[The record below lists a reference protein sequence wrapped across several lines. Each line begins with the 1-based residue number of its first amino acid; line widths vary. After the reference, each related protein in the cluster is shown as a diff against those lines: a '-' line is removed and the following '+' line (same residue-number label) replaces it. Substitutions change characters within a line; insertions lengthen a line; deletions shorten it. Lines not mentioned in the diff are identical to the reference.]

1 MSAWR
6 HSKHRPKPA
15 PAAWLAALCLLL
27 VAASAATAS
36 NPSPAYLFVGGGTTD
51 ATPMRECSPKALRG
65 LQVVEIPAPAGGWSG
80 TPQAVNV
87 FNVFAGEVMVALGE
101 RQACGRMHDARTRD
115 SRFRAGI
122 GLVAVPPVGSTDPV
136 RVGWTPPLKPN
147 WMPTVRVGG
156 PSTVQQEDTLRLLVR
171 ASCMAI
177 ALALGFSALMGF
189 FGARDRSFIVH
200 VVLCLALLLWQAV
213 LSGLSG
219 YPQPWLPVGGHE
231 SRWLVA
237 LSTFGYA
244 AMLQVLWGLS
254 GIARQWPVVQPG
266 QRWLAFSFIAIGLLA
281 AVLPHAALRLAW
293 RIADYG
299 FMVVG
304 MVLTASALL
313 SIRRG
318 DHRAFALLASMLP
331 LLALFLQRVST
342 NRIVIEYRIEV
353 IQLVLTWFLVVMAY
367 TLTNRYGQLREQR
380 DAMRVLADTDVLTGV
395 QNRRAGMA
403 RLDRCFARARADA
416 TPLAIGFIDVD
427 RFKRINDVHGHDVGD
442 RVLVVVAD
450 AIVHSMR
457 GQADVVRM
465 GGEEFL
471 VLLPGVGAGHARQR
485 LEAIREHIAEAGARM
500 GVPGLDVTASI
511 GLAALEP
518 ADEDPASLLR
528 RADGAMYAAKHRGRN
543 RIVAAGDLPPVAG

>member
-15 PAAWLAALCLLL
+15 PAAWFAALCLLL
-27 VAASAATAS
+27 MAASVATAA
-36 NPSPAYLFVGGGTTD
+36 NRPPAYLFVGGATTD
-51 ATPMRECSPKALRG
+51 ATPMRECTPGALRG
-65 LQVVEIPAPAGGWSG
+65 LHVVEIPAPPGGWPGS
-80 TPQAVNV
+80 PQAINV
-87 FNVFAGEVMVALGE
+87 FNVFAGEVMVAVGE
-101 RQACGRMHDARTRD
+101 RQVCGRMHDARTRD

-122 GLVAVPPVGSTDPV
+122 GLVAVPPSGNTDPV
-136 RVGWTPPLKPN
+136 RVGWTPPVKPS

-156 PSTVQQEDTLRLLVR
+156 PSPVQQEDTLRLLVR

-189 FGARDRSFIVH
+189 FGARDRGFIAH
-200 VVLCLALLLWQAV
+200 VVLCLALLLWQSV
-213 LSGLSG
+213 LNGLSG
-219 YPQPWLPVGGHE
+219 YPKPWLPVGDHE
-231 SRWLVA
+231 SRWLVS
-237 LSTFGYA
+237 LSAFGYA

-254 GIARQWPVVQPG
+254 GIARQWPAAQRG
-266 QRWLAFSFIAIGLLA
+266 LRWLALPFVAIGLLA
-281 AVLPHAALRLAW
+281 AVLPHAALHLAW
-293 RIADYG
+293 SLADYG
-299 FMVVG
+299 FVLVG
-304 MVLTASALL
+304 MALMVSALL

-318 DHRAFALLASMLP
+318 DHRAFALLASTLPMLV
-331 LLALFLQRVST
+331 LFLPQVGT
-342 NRIVIEYRIEV
+342 NRIMIEYRIEI

-403 RLDRCFARARADA
+403 RLDRCFAQARAGP

-457 GQADVVRM
+457 GHADVVRM

-471 VLLPGVGAGHARQR
+471 VLLPGVGVEHARQR
-485 LEAIREHIAEAGARM
+485 LDAIREHIAEAGARM

-511 GLAALEP
+511 GLAALEA

-543 RIVAAGDLPPVAG
+543 CIVAAGDLPPVAG

>member
-1 MSAWR
+1 
-6 HSKHRPKPA
+6 
-15 PAAWLAALCLLL
+15 
-27 VAASAATAS
+27 
-36 NPSPAYLFVGGGTTD
+36 
-51 ATPMRECSPKALRG
+51 
-65 LQVVEIPAPAGGWSG
+65 
-80 TPQAVNV
+80 
-87 FNVFAGEVMVALGE
+87 MVALGE
-101 RQACGRMHDARTRD
+101 RQACGRMHGARTRD

-122 GLVAVPPVGSTDPV
+122 GLVAVPPHGNTDPV
-136 RVGWTPPLKPN
+136 RVGWTPPLKPD

-156 PSTVQQEDTLRLLVR
+156 PSPVQQEDTLRLLVR

-189 FGARDRSFIVH
+189 FGARDRGFIAH
-200 VVLCLALLLWQAV
+200 VVLCLTLLLWQAV
-213 LSGLSG
+213 LNGLSG

-237 LSTFGYA
+237 LSAFGFA
-244 AMLQVLWGLS
+244 AMLQILWGLS
-254 GIARQWPVVQPG
+254 GIARQWPAAQHVR
-266 QRWLAFSFIAIGLLA
+266 RWLALPFIAIGLLA
-281 AVLPHAALRLAW
+281 AVLPHAALQLAW
-293 RIADYG
+293 SLADYG
-299 FMVVG
+299 FVLVG
-304 MVLTASALL
+304 VVLTASALL

-318 DHRAFALLASMLP
+318 EHRAFALLASILPMLV
-331 LLALFLQRVST
+331 LFLPQVGAS
-342 NRIVIEYRIEV
+342 RIVIEYRIEI

-403 RLDRCFARARADA
+403 RLDRCFAQARADA

-471 VLLPGVGAGHARQR
+471 VLLPGVGAEHARQR
-485 LEAIREHIAEAGARM
+485 LEAIREHIAEVGARM

-543 RIVAAGDLPPVAG
+543 RIVAAGDLPTVAG